1 MNSLFE
7 KLLTVNRKNRIN
19 FEQFFD
25 YIKDF
30 NIAEINYVSN
40 MEEPNSFP
48 IPKISY
54 CLELYEG
61 NNNSQYINDT
71 FMNKIMGIIEG
82 GHLPNIM
89 DFPNGWINSEK
100 EMKFNN
106 IIYYDD
112 NINFIKSI
120 KKDSDILE
128 KRTSG
133 AFILCNCLK
142 SMAIIREEIL
152 KQIRKDK
159 RIIFNLITTGSACER
174 VMEFIYE
181 KEEFNNC
188 IKNICIFCMNIQKY
202 QSLKNK
208 YPKIHEDIYIRLQ
221 DVINFINKNS
231 DENIKPYPIT
241 KLITLKEYQD
251 KYKERHLTIAK
262 FYGDMNYMIYKKY
275 IKELEDLINEE
286 SQTHELKKIKTLYLV
301 VLQHSLQILIIK
313 K

>member
-128 KRTSG
+128 KRLLG
-133 AFILCNCLK
+133 LLF
-142 SMAIIREEIL
+142 
-152 KQIRKDK
+152 
-159 RIIFNLITTGSACER
+159 
-174 VMEFIYE
+174 Y
-181 KEEFNNC
+181 
-188 IKNICIFCMNIQKY
+188 
-202 QSLKNK
+202 
-208 YPKIHEDIYIRLQ
+208 
-221 DVINFINKNS
+221 VI
-231 DENIKPYPIT
+231 
-241 KLITLKEYQD
+241 
-251 KYKERHLTIAK
+251 
-262 FYGDMNYMIYKKY
+262 
-275 IKELEDLINEE
+275 
-286 SQTHELKKIKTLYLV
+286 V
-301 VLQHSLQILIIK
+301 
-313 K
+313 